1 MSHEAYLEKQSENII
16 KTCSHLTKK
25 KLWRVKSQKMQTP
38 ESLYVLWFQI
48 PYLHT

>member
-25 KLWRVKSQKMQTP
+25 KIMESEESKNANTRKS
-38 ESLYVLWFQI
+38 L
-48 PYLHT
+48 